1 MFRRHAV
8 HQRERQFRAEQQ
20 LVIRCVLDDHAHV
33 VELAGDL
40 DVTSARVLEDEL
52 KRVERS
58 DSLEIVV
65 DLSGLRYIDSAGV
78 RALIH
83 ADARSRRSGRSL
95 MLVAGDEHV
104 QRVFETTG
112 LATRLPFAA

>member
-1 MFRRHAV
+1 MFRRNAV
-8 HQRERQFRAEQQ
+8 HQREHQLPVEQQ
-20 LVIRCVLDDHAHV
+20 LVIHSVLDARAHV

-40 DVTSARVLEDEL
+40 DVRSAQVLEDEL

-65 DLSGLRYIDSAGV
+65 DLSGLRYIDSAGIK
-78 RALIH
+78 ALIH
-83 ADARSRRSGRSL
+83 ADARSRRSGRPL
-95 MLVAGDEHV
+95 RLLRADEQV